1 MDDYHRVPPTGGWN
15 IFARVLQDLLAVRG
29 YGLGH
34 LDDRAFV
41 HPEKVRR
48 LKRSLIT
55 PKSLPLLTI
64 DEMDEVM
71 RVFQL
76 NPREKIQLRAALL
89 TTAIEATLMDR
100 IEAAE
105 ALRAAEQILPIIEQA
120 LRSHADTRG
129 GLALAREGGRMS
141 AEETEIDSQLE
152 GALNAI
158 DRSTLALHLSRHVQT
173 QAERREHLRQAREY
187 FGSALAQLEAAEA
200 ALQASAAWRMWHDE
214 ATRGLASAN
223 QRLVLM
229 GG

>member
-1 MDDYHRVPPTGGWN
+1 MQPIPEGGWN
-15 IFARVLQDLLAVRG
+15 IVARVLQEILAVRG
-29 YGLGH
+29 LGLGH

-64 DEMDEVM
+64 EEMDEVM

-76 NPREKIQLRAALL
+76 NAQEKIQLRAALL

-120 LRSHADTRG
+120 LRSHADARG
-129 GLALAREGGRMS
+129 GLALARKGGRMS
-141 AEETEIDSQLE
+141 AEETEIDNKLE
-152 GALNAI
+152 GALHAV
-158 DRSTLALHLSRHVQT
+158 D
-173 QAERREHLRQAREY
+173 
-187 FGSALAQLEAAEA
+187 
-200 ALQASAAWRMWHDE
+200 
-214 ATRGLASAN
+214 
-223 QRLVLM
+223 
-229 GG
+229 